1 VKSVRAP
8 QSSLPEAALERTNLA
23 IHELGES
30 VRHFFREQKRSA
42 MVSPLFNL
50 PLRLILGSY
59 CYYENLPALLEELVR
74 SATPEG
80 IGEGMKRLCARPNYI
95 HLNSLALGYLNG
107 REQLRLRGQAR
118 EDRRE
123 TMQVLDFW
131 ARVAAR
137 YRNDGLWLPD
147 QADFTVPILPA
158 DRITELEGL
167 LRSDLPAGLRQR
179 IRRMVATIELYT
191 FILHGEARV
200 GVFHHGPYPL
210 DGGDV
215 LIVKELV
222 GLQEDYYPWARLDAR
237 LPYASLAR
245 VVRLRNVRTKLVLFG
260 SLTVDAK
267 TYEDRVVAEEIL
279 LVEEGRYRPLPH
291 EEIEPITALAADAQ
305 LELYRR
311 VLEWDDRYRIEYGA
325 DLYGCLLKAFAEPL
339 GRGAEFARAVRER
352 FQDTIARHLDDLCAG
367 SEPPLVLQHIAQ
379 TDGAIYA
386 PLRPV

>member
-1 VKSVRAP
+1 MRSLRALE
-8 QSSLPEAALERTNLA
+8 SSPPEAAFQRAKRAL
-23 IHELGES
+23 HEFGES

-50 PLRLILGSY
+50 PLRLILGSH

-74 SATPEG
+74 HSTPEQ

-95 HLNSLALGYLNG
+95 NLNSLALGYLNG

-118 EDRRE
+118 EDSRE
-123 TMQVLDFW
+123 TIQVLDFW

-147 QADFTVPILPA
+147 QANFTIPILPTA
-158 DRITELEGL
+158 SVKELEGM
-167 LRSDLPAGLRQR
+167 LRGDLPPSLRHR
-179 IRRMVATIELYT
+179 VRRMVATVELYT
-191 FILHGEARV
+191 FILNGEARV

-215 LIVKELV
+215 LIVKELA
-222 GLQEDYYPWARLDAR
+222 GLQEDYYPWARLDAS

-245 VVRLRNVRTKLVLFG
+245 VVRLRSVRAKLVLFG
-260 SLTVDAK
+260 SLTVDGK
-267 TYEDRVVAEEIL
+267 TYEDRVVAEEIFV
-279 LVEEGRYRPLPH
+279 VEGGEYRPLPH

-311 VLEWDDRYRIEYGA
+311 VMDWDDRYRIEYGA
-325 DLYGCLLKAFAEPL
+325 ELYGSLLKAFAEPL
-339 GRGAEFARAVRER
+339 GRGTEFARAVRKR
-352 FQDTIARHLDDLCAG
+352 FQDSIARHLNDLCAG

-379 TDGAIYA
+379 TEGAIYA
-386 PLRPV
+386 PLRGA